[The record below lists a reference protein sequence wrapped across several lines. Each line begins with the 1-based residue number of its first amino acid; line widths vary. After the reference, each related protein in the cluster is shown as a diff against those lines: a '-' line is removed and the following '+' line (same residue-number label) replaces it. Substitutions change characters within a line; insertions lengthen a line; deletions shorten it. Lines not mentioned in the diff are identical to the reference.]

1 MREDGDTPF
10 FQKKKYDTLAVGDP
24 LAYVFDQIDL
34 KLMSG
39 IIAVSAVFAM
49 ASVLLVFQMGQP
61 RIWMSM
67 SRDGLLPKKF
77 SKIHPKYKTPSF
89 STIVVGFVV
98 AIPSLF
104 LNLTTVTDL
113 CSIGTLF
120 AFVLVCAGVLVLQNR
135 PDVQRGKFKIPY
147 VNAKFV
153 IPVLLIGGLI
163 VAFTQFKKETL
174 GFISNEAKL
183 ITPVTF
189 VTSLNSEELQT
200 VKNEISAS
208 PVVLQGK
215 QIDAE
220 AYLSNLKPDQ
230 YESFMSKSAI
240 DYDKKY
246 ESGWHLFKHKIP
258 MWIFLIICLAITYL
272 SVAKNL
278 SLIPVLG
285 LLSCLYM
292 MCELELSNWIGFGI
306 WLVVGLIVYF
316 SYGYKHSKLAKEE
329 NGSLVQ

>member
-1 MREDGDTPF
+1 
-10 FQKKKYDTLAVGDP
+10 
-24 LAYVFDQIDL
+24 
-34 KLMSG
+34 
-39 IIAVSAVFAM
+39 
-49 ASVLLVFQMGQP
+49 
-61 RIWMSM
+61 M
-67 SRDGLLPKKF
+67 SRDGLLPPAF
-77 SKIHPKYKTPSF
+77 SKIHPKFKTPSF

-147 VNAKFV
+147 VNAKFIAPLLLVGGVV
-153 IPVLLIGGLI
+153 I
-163 VAFTQFKKETL
+163 AFTQFKKETVA
-174 GFISNEAKL
+174 FITNEAKV
-183 ITPVTF
+183 ISPVTF
-189 VTSLNSEELQT
+189 VTSLNAEELQT

-220 AYLSNLKPDQ
+220 AYLSNLKTEQ
-230 YESFMSKSAI
+230 YESFMAKSAVSEH
-240 DYDKKY
+240 KKY

-258 MWIFLIICLAITYL
+258 MWIFLIICLIVTYL
-272 SVAKNL
+272 SIAKNL

-285 LLSCLYM
+285 LISCLYM
-292 MCELELSNWIGFGI
+292 MCELELSNWVGFGI

-316 SYGYKHSKLAKEE
+316 SYGYKHSKLSQSDA
-329 NGSLVQ
+329 V